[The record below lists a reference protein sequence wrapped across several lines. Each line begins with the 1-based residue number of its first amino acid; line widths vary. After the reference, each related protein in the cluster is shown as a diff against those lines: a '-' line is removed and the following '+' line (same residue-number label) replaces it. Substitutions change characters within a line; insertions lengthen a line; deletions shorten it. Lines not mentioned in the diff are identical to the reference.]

1 MDTNFNDDQFNYD
14 PTQYADQGANIL
26 PEPGE
31 YTLRVTAK
39 ARKKD
44 KNTGDVV
51 LQKDKYPILTLQR
64 VEIVEPEDGGT
75 HAVFHDVRT
84 SPFMRKA
91 TANSKVAVSPMTDLL
106 RAIDVNLATEVES
119 FESSIDNV
127 EAELN
132 NGATFRA
139 KLGYKATDFDAAK
152 AKLATVDAD
161 DNDAVRAAW
170 NANTYYTKAFRRQDG
185 KGYNTTVTT
194 PDGKILEA
202 KLVIDSFVASNKHG
216 KVGPF

>member
-1 MDTNFNDDQFNYD
+1 METAFNDDQFNYD
-14 PTQYADQGANIL
+14 PTQYADQGATIM

-31 YTLRVTAK
+31 YTLRVTSK
-39 ARKKD
+39 SRKKD
-44 KNTGDVV
+44 RVTGAEVM
-51 LQKDKYPILTLQR
+51 QKDKYPVLTLNR

-75 HAVFHDVRT
+75 HAVFYDVRT
-84 SPFMRKA
+84 SPFLRKS
-91 TANSKVAVSPMTDLL
+91 TGNTKVAVSPMTDLL
-106 RAIDVNLATEVES
+106 RAIDINLSADVES
-119 FESSIDNV
+119 FETSIDNV

-139 KLGYKATDFDAAK
+139 KLGFKATDFDNAK
-152 AKLATVDAD
+152 AQLNGVDD
-161 DNDAVRAAW
+161 PDAIRAIW